1 MRKKVSTNLIYASA
15 EFIIG
20 SIGNFL
26 FRVGLRGGLKV
37 LIIIDPNISLFFLSK
52 CLKFP
57 GYVSNGTQFKRLFS
71 AVSQRILI

>member
-26 FRVGLRGGLKV
+26 FWVRVRGGLKA
-37 LIIIDPNISLFFLSK
+37 LIIIDQNLSLFFLSK
-52 CLKFP
+52 CSKFP
-57 GYVSNGTQFKRLFS
+57 GYVSNGTQFKRLLS

>member
-37 LIIIDPNISLFFLSK
+37 SIIIDPKISLFLAAK
-52 CLKFP
+52 KQL
-57 GYVSNGTQFKRLFS
+57 
-71 AVSQRILI
+71 